1 MSKISPFDIIVE
13 EGLNPRDFSTPES
26 IEHIATLKAQIIA
39 DKGVQQPLWVR
50 FDATRKKAVLI
61 DGECRLR
68 AVLELIAEGHDI
80 VGIPVIQ
87 KSGKVVE
94 TLADRIA
101 MALSANEHL
110 FLSQIEVGGTYLK
123 LQGFGWSVAKIAARV
138 GKKERFVEEAITLAD
153 SPDPV
158 QALLNSGGVSK
169 GLVLQVVKA
178 SAGDG
183 EKAVAVLEDAAAQ
196 AKAEGRATAKRAK
209 IRKKPAGDGKLVPA
223 VLKML
228 GEVTLEDLNNE
239 DNEYISISREALLK
253 LSALLGNII
262 PGPQTTF
269 GGKLIGASIN

>member
-1 MSKISPFDIIVE
+1 
-13 EGLNPRDFSTPES
+13 
-26 IEHIATLKAQIIA
+26 
-39 DKGVQQPLWVR
+39 
-50 FDATRKKAVLI
+50 
-61 DGECRLR
+61 
-68 AVLELIAEGHDI
+68 
-80 VGIPVIQ
+80 
-87 KSGKVVE
+87 
-94 TLADRIA
+94 
-101 MALSANEHL
+101 
-110 FLSQIEVGGTYLK
+110 
-123 LQGFGWSVAKIAARV
+123 
-138 GKKERFVEEAITLAD
+138 
-153 SPDPV
+153 V